1 MAIFKTKW
9 RKIRAKDNIK
19 RLKGM
24 MQILKALYEKTDA
37 GEEIYIGKY
46 LVVKHYTADGKEYL
60 EIYEKVYDK
69 KGVEGWNELALVKWD
84 PIKDT
89 WEYTNKNLS
98 SSWHNKYR
106 ILWGKEKDWIR
117 EEYFKEVNP

>member
-1 MAIFKTKW
+1 MTIFKTKW
-9 RKIRAKDNIK
+9 RKLRAEDNIK

-46 LVVKHYTADGKEYL
+46 LVVKHYTVDGKEYL

-69 KGVEGWNELALVKWD
+69 KGVEGWKELALVKWN

-89 WEYTNKNLS
+89 WEYTNKNLRS
-98 SSWHNKYR
+98 HWHNKYR
-106 ILWGKEKDWIR
+106 ILWGKEKDHIIAK
-117 EEYFKEVNP
+117 YM